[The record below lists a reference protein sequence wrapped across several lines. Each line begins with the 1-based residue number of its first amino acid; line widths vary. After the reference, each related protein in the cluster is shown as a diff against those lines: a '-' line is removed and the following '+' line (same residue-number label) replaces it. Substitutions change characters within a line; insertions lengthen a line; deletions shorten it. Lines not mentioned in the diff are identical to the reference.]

1 MRAKAGQHVFN
12 AVQTITGHAL
22 TEEELLE
29 IREAFEEDNPHGEFM
44 VEYAVDGSYNIL
56 ENFRDL
62 HEAID
67 CYIRCKNNYEDI
79 RLIDRIA

>member
-1 MRAKAGQHVFN
+1 MFN
-12 AVQTITGHAL
+12 VVQSITGRAL

-29 IREAFEEDNPHGEFM
+29 IREAFEEDNPKGEFM